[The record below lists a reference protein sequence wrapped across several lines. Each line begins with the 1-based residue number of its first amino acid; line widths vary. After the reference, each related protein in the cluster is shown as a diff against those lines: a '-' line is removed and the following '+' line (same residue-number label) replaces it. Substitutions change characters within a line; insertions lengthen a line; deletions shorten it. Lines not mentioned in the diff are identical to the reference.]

1 VARKKGKRKKPSP
14 DVSQE
19 IISKEDVIGWR
30 GGLPLDFERKME
42 SEKTLREELS
52 IHVSEV
58 LEQEITNQEERI
70 SNISEWLRQYKGE
83 RDERNFPFEKSA
95 NTAIPITRSGSDTV
109 YVRLEDTL
117 YGRKKIFLLKPVIDG
132 IDDLVFEME
141 KGLQWYMENKLD
153 FKRVMRDP
161 LMQAVKIGTSPVKV
175 DWVEE
180 NKVNIRYATEEEME
194 TLDPDELYDLPNT
207 KTKGVK
213 EVISTYKGPKVFG
226 LRREDWV
233 MSSDA
238 VDPED
243 AYICGFKGYYRKAQM
258 ELKVRQD
265 LWEEDEV
272 KAIIH
277 PDEYDEVKKD
287 RAELQGKEI
296 TKTEY
301 EYPFEIWELW
311 TKFDCDED
319 GEEDDIVLFFHR
331 ASKKFVRGIYNPIFS
346 NFRPF
351 ELVKGFPVEFS
362 GDGEGVCE
370 ILYKL
375 QVEIDT
381 LHNQRID
388 RMTEMNAPM
397 VFVRRGAGLD
407 TYKINPGH
415 VEVVDEDLQASIRI
429 EHFQSGYFSTEREE
443 DRCLDYSYKAIGIAP
458 ENIGVTSAERP
469 VFKEAMARLQEAN
482 KKFQSL
488 RDNVIQSYQRIG
500 KKLIEYFGQYEP
512 SYKYQE
518 RVEQEDGQIRFE
530 EKTISFPLDAIWTG
544 MKVELEAANQLMNVD
559 LRREIN
565 MTVYQM
571 MTDYMTNSAGIV
583 QAILNEQVPS
593 EFKKWLSASYEIGV
607 TIMRRILEDFDQQD
621 AESLAFALDKI
632 IDIDA
637 AIQSSYD
644 LMPPEL
650 PEGGNGGAGGPLPVP
665 QGGQIPPQGPP
676 PGVAFPTA

>member
-1 VARKKGKRKKPSP
+1 MARKRGKRKKLTP
-14 DVSQE
+14 DANEQV
-19 IISKEDVIGWR
+19 ISKEDVIGWR
-30 GGLPLDFERKME
+30 GGLPLPFEREME
-42 SEKTLREELS
+42 SGKTLREELS
-52 IHVSEV
+52 VHVSEV

-70 SNISEWLRQYKGE
+70 SNISEWLRQYRGFRE
-83 RDERNFPFEKSA
+83 DRNFPFERSA
-95 NTAIPITRSGSDTV
+95 NTAIPITRSGADTV

-117 YGRKKIFLLKPVIDG
+117 YGRKKIFLLKPVIEG
-132 IDDLVFEME
+132 IDELVFEME
-141 KGLQWYMENKLD
+141 KGLQWYMDNKLE

-161 LMQAVKIGTSPVKV
+161 LMQAVKIGTSPVKI

-194 TLDPDELYDLPNT
+194 TLDPSELYDLKGT

-213 EVISTYKGPKVFG
+213 QVISTYKGPKIFA
-226 LRREDWV
+226 LRREDYV
-233 MSSDA
+233 QSSDV

-243 AYICGFKGYYRKAQM
+243 AYICGFKGYYRKTQM
-258 ELKVRQD
+258 DLKIRQG
-265 LWEEDEV
+265 LWDEDEV
-272 KAIIH
+272 KKLIY

-287 RAELQGKEI
+287 RLETEGKALI
-296 TKTEY
+296 KTEY
-301 EYPFEIWELW
+301 EYPYEVWELW

-351 ELVKGFPVEFS
+351 ELVKGFPIEFS

-388 RMTEMNAPM
+388 RMTEINAPLI
-397 VFVRRGAGLD
+397 FVRRGAGLD
-407 TYKINPGH
+407 NYKINPGH
-415 VEVVDEDLQASIRI
+415 VEVVDEDLEASIRI
-429 EHFQSGYFSTEREE
+429 EHFQGGYFSTEREE
-443 DRCLDYSYKAIGIAP
+443 DRCLEYAYRAIGIAP

-488 RDNVIQSYQRIG
+488 RDNVIVSYQRIG
-500 KKLIEYFGQYEP
+500 KKIIEYFGQYEP
-512 SYKYQE
+512 TYKYME
-518 RVEQEDGQIRFE
+518 RVEQEDGQIKFE
-530 EKTISFPLDAIWTG
+530 ERSIDFPLESIWTG
-544 MKVELEAANQLMNVD
+544 MKVELEAASQLMNVD

-571 MTDYMTNSAGIV
+571 MTDYMTNSAGMV
-583 QAILNEQVPS
+583 QAILSEEVPS
-593 EFKKWLSASYEIGV
+593 QFKTWLTAQYEIGV
-607 TIMRRILEDFDQQD
+607 TVMRRILEDFDQQD
-621 AESLAFALDKI
+621 AEDMALALDKI
-632 IDIDA
+632 IDIKA
-637 AIQSSYD
+637 AIKNSFD
-644 LMPPEL
+644 LMPQQPS
-650 PEGGNGGAGGPLPVP
+650 EGGNGNVGGPLPVP
-665 QGGQIPPQGPP
+665 AGANMAPQERM
-676 PGVAFPTA
+676 